1 MAEDQADYTI
11 SVSNPAA
18 GNAPKINTSTPIEG
32 QQGAII
38 GDVHQAG
45 TVQPDDVSQ
54 TRQVVAPD
62 QLPLEYQY
70 DEEQINKTMALAVQ
84 SDIQDH
90 TEEELIKD
98 PTFSYASKKMFRMQ
112 RGEDFTGSDE
122 EANQYGIDLMR
133 SVDNNLISL
142 GDFTAEVSNMS
153 QEDAMTALYMMDMF
167 EAKNFTGKGIAEAF
181 GYMAIDPTTYA
192 GLATFG
198 WAFAGKEAAKVGAKA
213 SMRKV
218 LQNKIFSATGAATVE
233 GGLYGSGFEH
243 MKQKVNEY
251 GGEEYSGS
259 DVAVVG
265 VAGAVLSG
273 TAAKYLPKAFEWGGE
288 KAQKMWQKY
297 GAKRTPK
304 AGISAGE
311 GMNTEAIPTELVKA
325 AAGGDTEAAKALTS
339 AVFERNFQR
348 IIDHNTGDQLKPML
362 LQKLKDNPDLIE
374 QLAKKYNYEF
384 KYFSHNPDSVGK
396 KIGDGVVE
404 APPKSK
410 QQLTKKGYNDG
421 KVWVYDPLDTHGAFD
436 DAEYTKAWRQVH
448 ELAHAITEHFMQ
460 EKYGDSRRFGALGFD
475 IKNPYDAEDPRT
487 YKGLNLSEAQ
497 RAIEWED
504 VAFRTQVELLKDL
517 GIPVNEKEA
526 LDDWNIAGSDT
537 LVRVLTGDFSDP
549 AQHGVITDG
558 MSEKIKTKDVLQV
571 LENQEHLM
579 AHEEGR
585 SPTLGTDLH
594 EWQQV
599 TDEALKENIGNFTK
613 RGKADTVNISVESI
627 TGEASLNPEFKK
639 HLDANPDLK
648 AEYHK
653 EIEPIVDEIFA
664 DSGLDVVKKTDTS
677 GLWKDGVNPSTQ
689 YEVKIPKGGTTP
701 EFQQQIEKTAMEL
714 AEVLE
719 QDGVGYNVVTPRE
732 HKADGSLAEDANG
745 FVLSGGKQLEDADL
759 IKFNDLLLEKYPDG
773 NIALVTTADGVKVFD
788 WTEKPVKASDLIKT
802 VDDIMHNLSLKYNI
816 DQADING
823 QVAMP
828 DWKGIA
834 NGTKSTKTKNTTG
847 ADRQASS
854 GISGSGRQNDVQGQD
869 LRSRVKAI
877 QEKYSN
883 KVSPKD
889 KLQIPYKK
897 VSRAA
902 DVMASDLS
910 DKAKQKKLNAMM
922 RTADPAKKQELI
934 KAMQSLKPK
943 KAPKKAPEQI
953 KEQEEFNNH
962 FYSKAAN
969 EYNKISDTK
978 IFADAAAV
986 EKYLK
991 DKGVKSDELKALR
1004 INEVFEDQDKITG
1017 SHVKSWLDGERT
1029 DEIIK
1034 ETWNVDSG
1042 NNLDRD
1048 DWVDH
1053 IEVDMGYEGG
1063 AYLRDPF
1070 THKEIIVRRDDIDG
1084 YVRDDDDEV
1093 FTRTEITDELWG
1105 DYKVGDGYY
1114 NADEINDELRMNGLE
1129 NDVDDPQMM
1138 KMQYFEMLEESGK
1151 LYERWDNAY
1160 EFNADDY
1167 EISGK
1172 DLEAVAEEVKDQLY
1186 RDYREENSIE
1196 TYQSWTVPE
1205 KSNIADRSNY
1215 RLEVYRQPANER
1227 NKTYEP
1233 HFTDA
1238 QGYPDEANENVAVHV
1253 RVTDLKDAAGKNGT
1267 VLDEVQAQGAQNY
1280 NAAGGDNRPIPTRD
1294 EKAAAAVDLEKVEQ
1308 ERKEFDKKTNAM
1320 LIEIHDLQKQAQ
1332 KMREENRPN
1341 QDALRDLQV
1350 EINEELA
1357 DKISEIDITL
1367 SAADKQLKERELRN
1381 HYGDLFDTAE
1391 DKYEKTSYTADPK
1404 YKELTDQMDA
1414 INKERNKFIAG
1425 SGDMVSRRTKLLE
1438 IIEDAG
1444 NLEPRPH
1451 MTERS
1456 TYNKVAVF
1464 DQILIAA
1471 ESGKDYFGWING
1483 HLSNGSAADKTV
1495 LGGMI
1500 QNYDVEMPRMLQKE
1514 LGIVPYKADYGN
1526 GKPILEDGEKS
1537 YWKPA
1542 KEITLF
1548 DVSSK
1553 KEGTTYVDKEVPDY
1567 RPQRPDGKGYGKWY
1581 WRFDITPEIK
1591 AKLKDAKIEMY
1602 GVGGAALVG
1611 ANGVSLEGDDDGT
1624 K

>member
-889 KLQIPYKK
+889 KLRLPSPTQSKGGADGVI
-897 VSRAA
+897 AA
-902 DVMASDLS
+902 ASKLQG
-910 DKAKQKKLNAMM
+910 KAKQKALQAAMRDASPEDKQKLIAEMKQS
-922 RTADPAKKQELI
+922 TPAK
-934 KAMQSLKPK
+934 QSKPK
-943 KAPKKAPEQI
+943 TPKVQKII
-953 KEQEEFNNH
+953 KEREQFNSH
-962 FYSKAAN
+962 FYSKLEHEINNIPEDQKFKSPTAALDALKKAGVKQDEIEASGITEFLDQYSSTYVTGGTLQDIIN
-969 EYNKISDTK
+969 QRITRPDKISKRIYTEEDFDSGASSIDRDSYEFDYTTREDGVEVSVGEAGYGTTIYDENTGVSGEIGLTYDYDRYQEVGVDGGEVYDFDEAK
-978 IFADAAAV
+978 EAYLKYDAGDYLDDAAEELKLDIDDPAV
-986 EKYLK
+986 LDLAWEKAEDDGHFHEKYDYQQLWETE
-991 DKGVKSDELKALR
+991 DGESFDELEEAAQHLYDNMYHDFSNDTY
-1004 INEVFEDQDKITG
+1004 NERGNSFKNYTVDGADDDYWVEIYQMEDFEVPAG
-1017 SHVKSWLDGERT
+1017 SNKLTHQEPHFGEDYQNSMEYGNDNIQAHVRYKQRT
-1029 DEIIK
+1029 DA
-1034 ETWNVDSG
+1034 
-1042 NNLDRD
+1042 
-1048 DWVDH
+1048 
-1053 IEVDMGYEGG
+1053 EG
-1063 AYLRDPF
+1063 
-1070 THKEIIVRRDDIDG
+1070 KN
-1084 YVRDDDDEV
+1084 
-1093 FTRTEITDELWG
+1093 G
-1105 DYKVGDGYY
+1105 D
-1114 NADEINDELRMNGLE
+1114 
-1129 NDVDDPQMM
+1129 
-1138 KMQYFEMLEESGK
+1138 
-1151 LYERWDNAY
+1151 
-1160 EFNADDY
+1160 
-1167 EISGK
+1167 
-1172 DLEAVAEEVKDQLY
+1172 VAEELQAQWEQDWRSKGADAKPATDEEKATAQATIDDLNKENHGYVSEAAALRSEIKTLEKEMNDKLVSEVATKDQDVL
-1186 RDYREENSIE
+1186 RSEL
-1196 TYQSWTVPE
+1196 QPMQ
-1205 KSNIADRSNY
+1205 DRI
-1215 RLEVYRQPANER
+1215 
-1227 NKTYEP
+1227 
-1233 HFTDA
+1233 
-1238 QGYPDEANENVAVHV
+1238 
-1253 RVTDLKDAAGKNGT
+1253 DAAKEE
-1267 VLDEVQAQGAQNY
+1267 LSQNH
-1280 NAAGGDNRPIPTRD
+1280 AARTSVRERMEQPL
-1294 EKAAAAVDLEKVEQ
+1294 AVV
-1308 ERKEFDKKTNAM
+1308 NSS
-1320 LIEIHDLQKQAQ
+1320 
-1332 KMREENRPN
+1332 ENR
-1341 QDALRDLQV
+1341 
-1350 EINEELA
+1350 LA
-1357 DKISEIDITL
+1357 APPIKNRT
-1367 SAADKQLKERELRN
+1367 Q
-1381 HYGDLFDTAE
+1381 
-1391 DKYEKTSYTADPK
+1391 YEK
-1404 YKELTDQMDA
+1404 
-1414 INKERNKFIAG
+1414 I
-1425 SGDMVSRRTKLLE
+1425 VLLDG
-1438 IIEDAG
+1438 IFDGIE
-1444 NLEPRPH
+1444 N
-1451 MTERS
+1451 
-1456 TYNKVAVF
+1456 
-1464 DQILIAA
+1464 
-1471 ESGKDYFGWING
+1471 GKDFYGWING
-1483 HLSNGSAADKTV
+1483 H
-1495 LGGMI
+1495 I
-1500 QNYDVEMPRMLQKE
+1500 QNGGNIETTVGMSQSYDIEMPRIIQKATGE
-1514 LGIVPYKADYGN
+1514 TPYMMDFKT
-1526 GKPILEDGEKS
+1526 GKPILSSDGEKIM
-1537 YWKPA
+1537 W
-1542 KEITLF
+1542 
-1548 DVSSK
+1548 
-1553 KEGTTYVDKEVPDY
+1553 
-1567 RPQRPDGKGYGKWY
+1567 DGKKMASPKGADEAEIKANLEYFDNLHDDQWY
-1581 WRFDITPEIK
+1581 WRIDFTDKMK
-1591 AKLKDAKIEMY
+1591 ARLKDAKIEMY